1 MNQPD
6 PSNEMPETGF
16 EKSQTRVGETLG
28 SFIPQ
33 RVARRAIS
41 ATVTTD
47 KRTYSVD
54 EPVRITVEFRNRLPV
69 PVPVETETPRVWGWT
84 VDGRLSASDE
94 KPHLS
99 KTSNR
104 LDFRA
109 SERKKF
115 TREWSGRFKR
125 TNGRTRW
132 EPASPGTYTIRSFLG
147 ERGSSIVDETTI
159 RIE

>member
-1 MNQPD
+1 MNRPD
-6 PSNEMPETGF
+6 EASETS
-16 EKSQTRVGETLG
+16 ETSLDRSQTRVGETLG
-28 SFIPQ
+28 AFIPQ
-33 RVARRAIS
+33 RLARRAIS

-54 EPVRITVEFRNRLPV
+54 EPVRITIEFRNRLPF
-69 PVPVETETPRVWGWT
+69 PVPVETETPRIWGWT
-84 VDGRLSASDE
+84 VDGRLAASDE
-94 KPHLS
+94 KPYLS
-99 KTSNR
+99 ETSNR

-109 SERKKF
+109 SETRKF

-147 ERGSSIVDETTI
+147 SEESSIVDETTI